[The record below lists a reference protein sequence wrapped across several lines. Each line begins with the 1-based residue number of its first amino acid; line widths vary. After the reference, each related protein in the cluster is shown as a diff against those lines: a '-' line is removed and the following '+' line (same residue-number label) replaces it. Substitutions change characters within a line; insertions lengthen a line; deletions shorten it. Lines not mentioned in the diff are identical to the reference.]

1 MSLCQDEPKFGHDM
15 RQHFSFAPG
24 YRNLNHGSFGASPT
38 VIRNR
43 ANDLREECEATP
55 CPFIKYRFPQLL
67 DDSRAAISSFLGVP
81 DSTIVFVPNA
91 TTGVNTV
98 LRNIVWNSDGRD
110 EILQLDVIY
119 GACAKTAQYVCE
131 ASGDK
136 VRTRQVGFT
145 YPVED
150 SEIVIT
156 FQKAV
161 KSSRLEG
168 NRPRVAIFDTI
179 ASNPGLRLPFAELT
193 AACRAEGVL
202 SLIDG
207 AHGIGQID
215 LNLSKLDPD
224 FLVSNCHKW
233 LFTPRSCAVFYV
245 PERNQAMIRST
256 LPTSHGFIARSQ
268 ENSCVNATDFVSNF
282 DFVGTTDSVPFL
294 TVPEAIQWRQT
305 VCGGEDKIRQYCI
318 QLSRKGGQRVAEI
331 LGTKILDN
339 VSHSLTECCMVN
351 ILLPLTKPT
360 SGDESM
366 IKTAGAPSI
375 TVTDWM
381 QQTMIG
387 RFKTFMPVFPFQG
400 SWWVR
405 LSGQI
410 YLEESDFEWA
420 GWTLKDLCKMLL
432 DEEKSK

>member
-1 MSLCQDEPKFGHDM
+1 MSLCQDELKFGHEM

-43 ANDLREECEATP
+43 ANELREECEATP

-67 DDSRAAISSFLGVP
+67 DDSRAAMSSFLGVP
-81 DSTIVFVPNA
+81 ESTIVFVPNA

-131 ASGDK
+131 ASGNK
-136 VRTRQVGFT
+136 VRTRQ
-145 YPVED
+145 
-150 SEIVIT
+150 
-156 FQKAV
+156 
-161 KSSRLEG
+161 SSRLEG
-168 NRPRVAIFDTI
+168 NHPRIAIFDTI
-179 ASNPGLRLPFAELT
+179 ASNPRLRLPFAELT
-193 AACRAEGVL
+193 AVCRAEEVL

-245 PERNQAMIRST
+245 PERNQTMIRSI

-268 ENSCVNATDFVSNF
+268 GSSCVKATDFVSNF
-282 DFVGTTDSVPFL
+282 DFVGTTDSVSFL

-331 LGTKILDN
+331 LGTKVLGN

-366 IKTAGAPSI
+366 IRTAGAPSI

-381 QQTMIG
+381 QQTMIR

-420 GWTLKDLCKMLL
+420 GWTLKDLCETLL
-432 DEEKSK
+432 DEEN